1 MALDSSVIPLFVGFD
16 QREAV
21 AYHVFCQSVL
31 DYSSAPVAFIPLNKS
46 MLHNFNGQRD
56 GTNAFTVSRYLVP
69 MLMGYEG
76 WAILCDGDMVV
87 TQDLKELWD
96 FRIENADTAVCVVQH
111 SYQTKHPRKYLGSTL
126 ENFNVDYPRKN
137 WSSVVLW
144 NCGHPANRWLDSISV
159 SESSPSRLH
168 RFEWLTDGQ
177 IGALPSDWNRLIG
190 EEAPSSAHLSHYTL
204 GIPGLRR
211 YADCFGSW
219 RWHTSFMRSLHCGG
233 ENAVRMVERSTEIVG
248 EL

>member
-1 MALDSSVIPLFVGFD
+1 MDSAIIPLFVGFD

-31 DYSSAPVAFIPLNKS
+31 DYSSAPVAFIPLHKP
-46 MLHNFNGQRD
+46 LLKDFDGQRD
-56 GTNAFTVSRYLVP
+56 GTNAFTVSRYLIP
-69 MLMGYEG
+69 MLCDYKG
-76 WAILCDGDMVV
+76 WAIFADGDMVV
-87 TQDLKELWD
+87 TSDIAELWELRND
-96 FRIENADTAVCVVQH
+96 NIGKAVCVVQH
-111 SYQTKHPRKYLGSTL
+111 DYKTKHPRKYLGSLL
-126 ENFNVDYPRKN
+126 ENDNVDYPRKN

-144 NCGHPANRWLDSISV
+144 NCGHFANRWLDRASV
-159 SESSPSRLH
+159 AGSDAALLH
-168 RFEWLTDGQ
+168 RFGWLTDDQ
-177 IGALPSDWNRLIG
+177 IGKLPSDWNRLIG

-219 RWHTSFMRSLHCGG
+219 RRHTSFMRSLHCGG